1 VKRRAFL
8 GAALA
13 SAAWGARSAPAP
25 HVHAADFD
33 ALWQE
38 IDSQYAYFDAAGRKR
53 WHALRSRRPSLQA
66 AIAELRDDN
75 VTLSGGELPASRRIP
90 YELDIWPRWQA
101 GRVTIESVRTFADAD
116 IAGLHAGQVVMRV
129 DGVPVDAGVR
139 RVLGSGA
146 SVPDIEWALRRLMAG
161 PRVGSQKLEV
171 RDADRVA
178 VVDLERTKPA
188 PSTVPPLIARRMGMT
203 QRDIGYIRVRIGAAN
218 DLAHQFA
225 GAMAS
230 LANPRALILDLRE
243 NAGPGDR
250 ATTLAIL
257 AHFAKAA
264 SPWQVRQAQG
274 GARLIDTVQPSGKT
288 YTSPVAV
295 LVDRWT
301 AGEGEA
307 LAAGIAAI
315 AHAEIVG
322 TSMAGLRGETREVT
336 LPASGARL
344 RFPSERTF
352 TAAGVARESVAPTI
366 AVNLAAPAGGPGDP
380 ILYRALKLFERA

>member
-1 VKRRAFL
+1 MKRRAFL

-13 SAAWGARSAPAP
+13 AAAWSARSAPTP
-25 HVHAADFD
+25 REHATDFD

-38 IDSQYAYFDAAGRKR
+38 IDSKYAYFDAAGRKR
-53 WHALRSRRPSLQA
+53 WQALRNRRPSLQT

-75 VTLSGGELPASRRIP
+75 VTLSGGELPPARRIP

-146 SVPDIEWALRRLMAG
+146 SVPDIEWALRRLIAG
-161 PRVGSQKLEV
+161 PRIGSQKLEV
-171 RDADRVA
+171 RDADRIA

-188 PSTVPPLIARRMGMT
+188 PSTVPPLIARRMGMAE
-203 QRDIGYIRVRIGAAN
+203 RDIGYIRVRIGAAS
-218 DLAHQFA
+218 DLARQFA

-243 NAGPGDR
+243 TAGPGDR

-257 AHFAKAA
+257 AHFAKAP
-264 SPWQVRQAQG
+264 SPWQARQSHG
-274 GARLIDTVQPSGKT
+274 GARAIDTVQPAGKA
-288 YTSPVAV
+288 YAAPVAV

-307 LAAGIAAI
+307 LAAGIASI

-322 TSMAGLRGETREVT
+322 TAMAGLRGELREVT
-336 LPASGARL
+336 LPASGIRL